1 MSFVCEIFNT
11 KADFVR
17 KGNSSVKTD
26 KADQRTRITK
36 KMIRE
41 AFLTLLSGKDIR
53 HITVRELCERAQIN
67 RGTFYKYYL
76 DVYDLKEQIENEL
89 LIEFAASVGRFADSG
104 ALDSVSA
111 VCRTVFALLKENS
124 ELCMIL
130 LGQDAGSGII
140 DKFVKIGHDAFMA
153 FYGGRFPNTDTEKL
167 ERYYLFISGGCVV
180 SLRRWILSGMKEPV
194 EVIAEEIAG
203 IMTYGVGYLSDKKA

>member
-1 MSFVCEIFNT
+1 MNT
-11 KADFVR
+11 GGCFVR
-17 KGNSSVKTD
+17 KEDSSVKTD
-26 KADQRTRITK
+26 RDDQRTRITK

-41 AFLTLLSGKDIR
+41 AFLALLSKKDIR

-67 RGTFYKYYL
+67 RGTFYKHYY
-76 DVYDLKEQIENEL
+76 DVYDLREQIENEL
-89 LIEFAASVGRFADSG
+89 LFEFAESVGRFADSG
-104 ALDSVSA
+104 ALGSVSA

-130 LGQDAGSGII
+130 LGRDTDDGMI
-140 DKFVKIGHDAFMA
+140 DKFVKIGHDVFMK
-153 FYGGRFPNTDTEKL
+153 FYGERFPDTETEKL

-194 EVIAEEIAG
+194 DEIADEMAG
-203 IMTYGVGYLSDKKA
+203 IMTYGVEYLSDKKAASF